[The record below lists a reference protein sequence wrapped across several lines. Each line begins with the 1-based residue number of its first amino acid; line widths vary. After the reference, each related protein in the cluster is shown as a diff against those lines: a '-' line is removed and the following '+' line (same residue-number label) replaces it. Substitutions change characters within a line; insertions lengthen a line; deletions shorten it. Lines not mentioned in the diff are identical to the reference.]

1 MSTHLQKYIKY
12 KIKYLN
18 LQKIYQLYGGNII
31 KLGINDDSSINLMEN
46 IDVQLINM
54 DKSTKGNTGRYKI
67 GTRSLGFAKSYITK
81 VTEGEVPSDEEI
93 KSFLICISAILQQ
106 ESSSNGIIK
115 EGGLQENTNVRYEKG
130 ELFGFSG
137 DTRIN
142 HISIIQL
149 KKQYEM
155 FKLQQLISDT
165 GDLATSRL
173 QYIDYLKSINKSVQ
187 ILYNVIFTSGSIPY
201 VLLKKNI
208 YGFYDLPIDVDG
220 DTFYTYLMSI
230 GLIVEDGKKKFD
242 STAIDIL
249 LVKESID
256 EVVNSSKFNK
266 LYKFVRLE
274 NLIELARIIENKN
287 FIQLTEHYNIQDNI
301 LYVRVGKITIN
312 ISIDVLHGIGMFNG
326 FRNFMHRVFEID
338 LTEYA
343 LLLNGHISKLSP
355 N

>member
-1 MSTHLQKYIKY
+1 
-12 KIKYLN
+12 
-18 LQKIYQLYGGNII
+18 
-31 KLGINDDSSINLMEN
+31 
-46 IDVQLINM
+46 
-54 DKSTKGNTGRYKI
+54 
-67 GTRSLGFAKSYITK
+67 
-81 VTEGEVPSDEEI
+81 
-93 KSFLICISAILQQ
+93 
-106 ESSSNGIIK
+106 
-115 EGGLQENTNVRYEKG
+115 
-130 ELFGFSG
+130 
-137 DTRIN
+137 
-142 HISIIQL
+142 
-149 KKQYEM
+149 
-155 FKLQQLISDT
+155 
-165 GDLATSRL
+165 
-173 QYIDYLKSINKSVQ
+173 
-187 ILYNVIFTSGSIPY
+187 
-201 VLLKKNI
+201 
-208 YGFYDLPIDVDG
+208 
-220 DTFYTYLMSI
+220 MSI

>member
-54 DKSTKGNTGRYKI
+54 DKSIKGNTGRYKI

-201 VLLKKNI
+201 VLLKKNA
-208 YGFYDLPIDVDG
+208 Y
-220 DTFYTYLMSI
+220 
-230 GLIVEDGKKKFD
+230 
-242 STAIDIL
+242 
-249 LVKESID
+249 
-256 EVVNSSKFNK
+256 
-266 LYKFVRLE
+266 
-274 NLIELARIIENKN
+274 
-287 FIQLTEHYNIQDNI
+287 
-301 LYVRVGKITIN
+301 
-312 ISIDVLHGIGMFNG
+312 
-326 FRNFMHRVFEID
+326 
-338 LTEYA
+338 
-343 LLLNGHISKLSP
+343 LLLCLSTSLRSKSRATIEYHT
-355 N
+355 